1 MTRILC
7 ALLAALVASCAVVPD
22 RPAPNGEPAHAQIA
36 VTAHP
41 LATQAAL
48 AMLDKGGTPADAAV
62 AAQMVLGLVEPQSSG
77 LGGGTFVMNWDAG
90 SAKLTAYDGLASAP
104 SQVTAS
110 LRTDIDGKLLPSESS
125 QRGGRTVAVPGTL
138 AVLAMVHA
146 RYGRLSWSELFEPA
160 IRLAENGFPMPS
172 YLHGIVVQPNAVKY
186 LSDMQS
192 LYFDAQGKALPV
204 GATVRNPALA
214 KTLRRIASGGPS
226 AFLDGDGAQ
235 TIVDSAQRGFR
246 PTLMSAQDL
255 RDYRPAERE
264 PICGPFLAFRVC
276 TMPPSS
282 FGGIVVL
289 QVLQMVEARAA
300 GHYDFDDAGF
310 AHLYA
315 EAGQL
320 AQADRRKYVGDPD
333 FVQVP
338 TEALA
343 DPAYVRARAQLID
356 PDRAASRVQAGTPT
370 GSIATLTPDAS
381 DPQTATSQIAIVD
394 RAGNAM
400 SITTTINL
408 NFGSRLM
415 ADGFVLNNAMTN
427 FSAAPKPGET
437 IANQMAPRKRA
448 VSSMAPTVVFDREGR
463 PVVVGGSAGGGPIVD
478 YIASSLIDMLANGRT
493 PAQALARGHITTATA
508 GKVQLEQGTSAAALA
523 PALAAKG
530 HQVEQV
536 PLLSGLGFLKRTSE
550 GWIGAAD
557 PRRDGK
563 ALGSD

>member
-1 MTRILC
+1 
-7 ALLAALVASCAVVPD
+7 
-22 RPAPNGEPAHAQIA
+22 
-36 VTAHP
+36 
-41 LATQAAL
+41 
-48 AMLDKGGTPADAAV
+48 MLDKGGTPADAAV

-90 SAKLTAYDGLASAP
+90 SAKLTAYDGLVSAP

-110 LRTDIDGKLLPSESS
+110 LRTDTDGKLLPSEPS
-125 QRGGRTVAVPGTL
+125 QRGGRTVGVPGTL
-138 AVLAMVHA
+138 AVLATLHA
-146 RYGRLSWSELFEPA
+146 RYGRLSWRELFEPA
-160 IRLAENGFPMPS
+160 IELAENGFAMSP
-172 YLHGIVVQPNAVKY
+172 YLHGILVQPDAAKDHP
-186 LSDMQS
+186 DMQS

-214 KTLRRIASGGPS
+214 RTLRRIATGGPS
-226 AFLDGDGAQ
+226 ALLDGDGAQ
-235 TIVDSAQRGFR
+235 AIVESAQRGFR
-246 PTLMSAQDL
+246 PTLLTAQDL
-255 RDYRPAERE
+255 REHRPAERE
-264 PICGPFLAFRVC
+264 PVCAPFLAFRVC

-282 FGGIVVL
+282 FGGIIVL

-300 GHYDFDDAGF
+300 GHFDFGDPSF
-310 AHLYA
+310 VHLYA

-333 FVQVP
+333 FVKVP
-338 TEALA
+338 TAALA
-343 DPAYVRARAQLID
+343 DSAYVRARARLID
-356 PDRAASRVQAGTPT
+356 PDRAASNVQAGTPA
-370 GSIATLTPDAS
+370 GSLAALTPDAG

-394 RAGNAM
+394 RAGNAI
-400 SITTTINL
+400 SVTTTINL

-415 ADGFVLNNAMTN
+415 ADGFVLNNALTN

-448 VSSMAPTVVFDREGR
+448 VSSMAPTIVFDLEGR

-493 PAQALARGHITTATA
+493 PAQALARGHVTTAAA
-508 GKVQLEQGTSAAALA
+508 GKVQLEKGTPAAALA
-523 PALAAKG
+523 PALAAMG

-536 PLLSGLGFLKRTSE
+536 PLLSGLGFLKRTPE

-557 PRRDGK
+557 PRRDGT
-563 ALGSD
+563 AQGSD